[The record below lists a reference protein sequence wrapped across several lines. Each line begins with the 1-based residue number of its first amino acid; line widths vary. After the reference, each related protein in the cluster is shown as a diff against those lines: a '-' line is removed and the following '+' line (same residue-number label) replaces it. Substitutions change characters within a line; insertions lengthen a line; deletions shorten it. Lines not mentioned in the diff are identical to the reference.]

1 MKAKSANSTQLE
13 IKKKKRIGDL
23 MVAHGI
29 VTQSQLQ
36 QALKR
41 QSQVGGHIGSILI
54 EMGYLSNEQLLKFL
68 SKQTGVPSLNLYKY
82 NINQRIVG
90 LIPIDKINTL
100 KVLPVAANEHVVT
113 VAMVNPHDFEA
124 ISEIGFLLGKKIKPV
139 VVPSFMMDAAKKS
152 LFQKASSGLSGKRVA
167 QVAQAEQQKVKETQN
182 LYTLLKQMVEARADD
197 MLLTAGVPPSLKISN
212 EMTRLVMAP
221 LTPVDCE
228 NYARELLSDREW
240 RVFGDKNDYDLA
252 VTYPEIG
259 RFRISVYRQR
269 NSVSISIRAL
279 PDSIPSFKDLNL
291 PEWLSE
297 FALKHQGLIM
307 ISGPAGHG
315 KSTTMGALVDVINRN
330 RRCNIVSL
338 EDPVEYLHVHKLS
351 NINQREVGRDTES
364 FYEGM
369 RHVFRQAPD
378 VIIVGEMRDKESF
391 EIALKAANTGHLV
404 LSTVHANNSTSVIE
418 SVVTMFEPHKQ
429 ALIRVMLADSLILS
443 LSQRL
448 IPRKKGSGRILATEK
463 LVNSHRIKNRIREQ
477 KTHHIRTQMQTG
489 SEDFSSLDV
498 SLVSLYKRG
507 LIIFEDGLRFAE
519 DKQYYHE
526 ATSMHT

>member
-1 MKAKSANSTQLE
+1 MNARPAGNTQLE
-13 IKKKKRIGDL
+13 PKKKKRIGDL

-29 VTQSQLQ
+29 ITNGQLN

-54 EMGYLSNEQLLKFL
+54 ELGYLSIEQLLKFL

-82 NINQRIVG
+82 NISEQVVG
-90 LIPIDKINTL
+90 LVPIDKINSL
-100 KVLPVAANEHVVT
+100 KVLPVAANEKVVT
-113 VAMVNPHDFEA
+113 LAMVNPHDFEA
-124 ISEIGFLLGKKIKPV
+124 TSEIGFLLGRKIKPV
-139 VVPSFMMDAAKKS
+139 VVPSFMMNAAKKS
-152 LFQKASSGLSGKRVA
+152 LFQKASIGLSGKRVA
-167 QVAQAEQQKVKETQN
+167 QVAQDEQKKVTETQN
-182 LYTLLKQMVEARADD
+182 LFTLLKQMVAAKADD
-197 MLLTAGVPPSLKISN
+197 MLLTAGVPPSVKISN

-259 RFRISVYRQR
+259 RFRISIYRQR
-269 NSVSISIRAL
+269 NSVSIAIRGL
-279 PDSIPSFKDLNL
+279 PDNIPSFRELNL
-291 PEWLSE
+291 PDWLSE
-297 FALKHQGLIM
+297 FALRHQGLIM

-338 EDPVEYLHVHKLS
+338 EDPVEYLHAHKLS

-369 RHVFRQAPD
+369 RHVFRQSPD

-418 SVVTMFEPHKQ
+418 SVITMFEPHKQ
-429 ALIRVMLADSLILS
+429 SLIRIMLADSLILS

-448 IPRKKGSGRILATEK
+448 IPRKKGAGRILATEK
-463 LVNSHRIKNRIREQ
+463 LINSHRIKNRIREQ

-489 SEDFSSLDV
+489 AEDFSSLDV
-498 SLVSLYKRG
+498 SLVNLYKRE
-507 LIIFEDGLRFAE
+507 LINFEDGLRFAE

-526 ATSMHT
+526 ATSKRT

>member
-1 MKAKSANSTQLE
+1 MKANPGTSAQLE
-13 IKKKKRIGDL
+13 PKKKKRIGDL
-23 MVAHGI
+23 MVAQGI
-29 VTQSQLQ
+29 VTHGQLQ

-54 EMGYLSNEQLLKFL
+54 EMGYLSIEQLLKFL

-82 NINQRIVG
+82 NINERIVS
-90 LIPIDKINTL
+90 LIPIDKINSL
-100 KVLPVAANEHVVT
+100 KALPVAANQNAVT

-124 ISEIGFLLGKKIKPV
+124 ISEIGFLLGKKVKPV

-152 LFQKASSGLSGKRVA
+152 LFQKKASGLQGKRVA
-167 QVAQAEQQKVKETQN
+167 EVAQEEQKKVTETRN
-182 LYTLLKQMVEARADD
+182 LFSLLKQMVEARADD

-212 EMTRLVMAP
+212 EIKRLVMAP
-221 LTPVDCE
+221 LSPVDCE
-228 NYARELLSDREW
+228 NYARELLSDHQW
-240 RVFGDKNDYDLA
+240 RVFGDRNDYDLA
-252 VTYPEIG
+252 VTYPDIG

-269 NSVSISIRAL
+269 SSVSIAIRAL
-279 PDSIPSFKDLNL
+279 PDNIPTFKELNL

-297 FALKHQGLIM
+297 YALKHQGLIM
-307 ISGPAGHG
+307 VSGPAGHG
-315 KSTTMGALVDVINRN
+315 KSTTMGALVDVINQN
-330 RRCNIVSL
+330 RKCNIVTL

-418 SVVTMFEPHKQ
+418 SVITMFEPHKQ
-429 ALIRVMLADSLILS
+429 ALIRIMLADSLLLS
-443 LSQRL
+443 ISQRL
-448 IPRKKGSGRILATEK
+448 IPRKDGVGRILATEK
-463 LVNSHRIKNRIREQ
+463 LINSHRIKNRIREQ
-477 KTHHIRTQMQTG
+477 KTHHIRSQMQTG
-489 SEDFSSLDV
+489 AEDFSSLDV
-498 SLVSLYKRG
+498 SLVILYKKG
-507 LIIFEDGLRFAE
+507 LINFEDGLRFAE

-526 ATSMHT
+526 ATSKT